1 MVGDVHELKDLTE
14 IIKNIFNIIVRL
26 AGIMVFIMII
36 IGGFQYLTSGGDPKK
51 AQSARN
57 TITYA
62 IAGLVAILF
71 AWFILRFLSEFTGLP
86 QLLEFKIGQ

>member
-26 AGIMVFIMII
+26 AGIAVFIMII

-62 IAGLVAILF
+62 IAGLAAIIF
-71 AWFILRFLSEFTGLP
+71 AWFLLRFLSEFTGLP